1 MSATRRRLGI
11 ARSPAAP
18 GPTRSFF
25 SRRPRQGTHFAF
37 HASNDRGQRRPVC
50 IDQKK
55 AEGVT
60 EYRSNIGR
68 ADPVQDD
75 VPEAPRRK
83 LMRFPRGRIR
93 CEADYRDA
101 IMESPGLVDLELDQ
115 EPEEMFLDD
124 PLGSR
129 DRRAGPRW
137 PQFAHRINVVRLP
150 QRALIGVLD
159 WTYSK
164 SQANPPALAPSVGRL
179 SAGNSCAR
187 RQRAPEHTKHTRTRP
202 SASRGGKVSET
213 SDLARGLRPRSSG
226 HHVSSR
232 EVTPLTSIE
241 SLLVRRL
248 LRLIGR
254 IGRGEPVG

>member
-137 PQFAHRINVVRLP
+137 PQFAHRINVVRLR
-150 QRALIGVLD
+150 QKALIGVPD

-164 SQANPPALAPSVGRL
+164 SQANPPALARSVGRL
-179 SAGNSCAR
+179 SAGNACA
-187 RQRAPEHTKHTRTRP
+187 
-202 SASRGGKVSET
+202 SLWFT